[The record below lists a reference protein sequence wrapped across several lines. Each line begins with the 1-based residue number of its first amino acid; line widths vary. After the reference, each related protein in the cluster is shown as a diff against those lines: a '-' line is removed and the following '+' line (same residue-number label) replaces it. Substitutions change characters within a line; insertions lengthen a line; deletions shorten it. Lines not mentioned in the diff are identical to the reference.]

1 MTRGT
6 WPAEPRRV
14 VVTGMGMLTAL
25 GNDVA
30 STWEGLVA
38 GRSGIATITAF
49 DPSRLTARIAG
60 EVKDFDASH
69 ILDRKE
75 VRRTD
80 RYIQFGLVAS
90 RQAMDQAGL
99 PARLEGDEAERTG
112 VILGTG
118 LGGVGTLV
126 EGISINALRGP
137 DRISPFLIPMGI
149 PNVGAGQVAISFGMT
164 GPNFT
169 TVSACATGGH
179 AIGEASETI
188 RRGDADV
195 MIAGGTE
202 AGVYEPL
209 VGGFAAMRA
218 LSTPQRRPRGRLA
231 TVRQGPRR
239 LRPRRRRRRRSSSR
253 SSSTPRRRGATI
265 LAELIGYGATA
276 DASHI
281 TLPAPGGIGAVRAAR
296 RALEKAGIA
305 ADEIDHV
312 NAHATSTP
320 EGDKAE
326 LQSIRTIFGDRAGEV
341 PITANKSML
350 GHTLGA
356 AGAIEAIVTIQ
367 SIRESCVP
375 PTINLDDPDDA
386 AEGLN
391 LTPQHG
397 PGARHP
403 DRDVELVRVR
413 RPEHRPDLPA
423 VGSMTDELERPPDA
437 AADAETVAEPAA
449 ARAGRRAD
457 RGSPA
462 ARPADIGDASLLALI
477 DRLGG
482 MLERSD
488 LTELEVEV
496 GGTALILRKP
506 AAIAQ
511 PVLVGAGADAQ
522 PAAAGPVPASTPSA
536 APAGEERAA
545 APSRP
550 SIKAPLTGIWYG
562 SPAPGSAPFV
572 EVGREVAV
580 GQVVGLIEAMKLFNE
595 IKSDLAGRVVRVVPE
610 SGSLVKAK
618 QPLIEVEPL

>member
-30 STWEGLVA
+30 SSWAGLAA
-38 GRSGIATITAF
+38 GRSGVARIASF
-49 DPSRLTARIAG
+49 DPSRLTVQIAG
-60 EVKDFDASH
+60 EVKDLDASH

-75 VRRTD
+75 IRRTD
-80 RYIQFGLVAS
+80 RYIQFGLVAA
-90 RQAMDQAGL
+90 REAMDQAGL

-126 EGISINALRGP
+126 DGISINALRGP
-137 DRISPFLIPMGI
+137 DRISPFFIPMGI
-149 PNVGAGQVAISFGMT
+149 PNVGAGQIAISFGMT

-179 AIGEASETI
+179 AIGESYETI
-188 RRGDADV
+188 RRGDADT

-202 AGVYEPL
+202 AGIFEPL

-218 LSTPQRRPRGRLA
+218 LSTRNDDPEGASRPFDKDRDGFVPGEGAGVLVLEDLDHARARG
-231 TVRQGPRR
+231 VP
-239 LRPRRRRRRRSSSR
+239 
-253 SSSTPRRRGATI
+253 I
-265 LAELIGYGATA
+265 LAELISYGATA

-296 RALEKAGIA
+296 RALEKAGVS

-326 LQSIRTIFGDRAGEV
+326 LQSIRTIFGDRVGKV

-391 LTPQHG
+391 LTPNTAQAHDIRTAMSNSFG
-397 PGARHP
+397 FGGQNTT
-403 DRDVELVRVR
+403 LIFR
-413 RPEHRPDLPA
+413 R
-423 VGSMTDELERPPDA
+423 
-437 AADAETVAEPAA
+437 
-449 ARAGRRAD
+449 
-457 RGSPA
+457 
-462 ARPADIGDASLLALI
+462 
-477 DRLGG
+477 
-482 MLERSD
+482 
-488 LTELEVEV
+488 
-496 GGTALILRKP
+496 
-506 AAIAQ
+506 
-511 PVLVGAGADAQ
+511 
-522 PAAAGPVPASTPSA
+522 
-536 APAGEERAA
+536 
-545 APSRP
+545 
-550 SIKAPLTGIWYG
+550 W
-562 SPAPGSAPFV
+562 
-572 EVGREVAV
+572 
-580 GQVVGLIEAMKLFNE
+580 EA
-595 IKSDLAGRVVRVVPE
+595 
-610 SGSLVKAK
+610 
-618 QPLIEVEPL
+618 

>member
-14 VVTGMGMLTAL
+14 VVTGMGMVTAL

-30 STWEGLVA
+30 SAWAGLAA
-38 GRSGIATITAF
+38 GRSGVATIASF
-49 DPSRLTARIAG
+49 DPSRLTVQIAG
-60 EVKDFDASH
+60 EVKDLDASH

-75 VRRTD
+75 IRRTD

-90 RQAMDQAGL
+90 REAMDKAGL
-99 PARLEGDEAERTG
+99 PARLEGEEAERTG

-126 EGISINALRGP
+126 DGISINALRGP
-137 DRISPFLIPMGI
+137 DRISPFFIPMGI
-149 PNVGAGQVAISFGMT
+149 PNVGAGQIAISFGMT

-188 RRGDADV
+188 RRGDADT

-202 AGVYEPL
+202 AGIFEPL

-218 LSTPQRRPRGRLA
+218 LSTRNDDPEGASRPFDKGRDGFVPGEGAGVLVLEELEHA
-231 TVRQGPRR
+231 RA
-239 LRPRRRRRRRSSSR
+239 
-253 SSSTPRRRGATI
+253 RGAEI
-265 LAELIGYGATA
+265 LAELISYGATA

-296 RALEKAGIA
+296 RALDKAGIA
-305 ADEIDHV
+305 VEEIDHV

-326 LQSIRTIFGDRAGEV
+326 LQSIRTIFGDRAGAV

-375 PTINLDDPDDA
+375 PTINLEDPDEA

-391 LTPQHG
+391 LTPNTAQAH
-397 PGARHP
+397 
-403 DRDVELVRVR
+403 
-413 RPEHRPDLPA
+413 
-423 VGSMTDELERPPDA
+423 
-437 AADAETVAEPAA
+437 
-449 ARAGRRAD
+449 
-457 RGSPA
+457 
-462 ARPADIGDASLLALI
+462 DIRTAMSNSFGF
-477 DRLGG
+477 GG
-482 MLERSD
+482 QN
-488 LTELEVEV
+488 
-496 GGTALILRKP
+496 TALIFRRW
-506 AAIAQ
+506 
-511 PVLVGAGADAQ
+511 
-522 PAAAGPVPASTPSA
+522 
-536 APAGEERAA
+536 EE
-545 APSRP
+545 
-550 SIKAPLTGIWYG
+550 
-562 SPAPGSAPFV
+562 
-572 EVGREVAV
+572 
-580 GQVVGLIEAMKLFNE
+580 
-595 IKSDLAGRVVRVVPE
+595 
-610 SGSLVKAK
+610 
-618 QPLIEVEPL
+618 